1 MLCLQPELMAWAD
14 SLLRGY
20 VHPDVDLFHPLPNGD
35 RGVVALKD
43 VKEGT
48 ELVVLPTAN
57 TLHMPTQELLQS
69 SPEDA
74 YSEAAHFLANHT
86 SKPSPFVAT
95 VMLLLA
101 EMAKGEASPFAT
113 YIKSLPEEVDCLLAW
128 DSRDKE
134 ELKGTSIED
143 PTGGQSTQG
152 TFDKEVAP
160 KEGTDLYL
168 IPAIDMI
175 NHASNP
181 AHRNSSL
188 LKLNTSKTV
197 QLGDGEA
204 SFSGF
209 FLMKADRDI
218 RSGEQVLHTYGD
230 HSDAALLQTYGFI
243 DDGNSNSG
251 SSTSQP
257 GESSQAAGSSVGSQ
271 EQTGNNGQVARKAGQ
286 GSQTERGGPSSSA
299 SAAASVDT
307 QGWVNP
313 HNHALVPFSL
323 VEQCTRG
330 MLSEAMAGQQ
340 TAAPMATDFVVTQAM
355 PLPDELLTAVQVL
368 LLTREEFED
377 LKQAR
382 SEEEKEEAAQEG
394 SDAASK
400 GTKPTDAATSG
411 QGTAGAAESGGPS
424 SAANAGGHHHHH
436 QQQQQQGHKAGG
448 HKPLLLGTSL
458 IGQDPDF
465 AELVSLTLIQVLDAA
480 LQKYPTSL
488 QEDLQLL
495 QAQPRPPAYGQTEAE
510 AKHAR
515 RKHLALKVRVAEKTV
530 LQAAKREAVML
541 VLNLQ
546 SKRGGSMEGSD
557 SLEEDLE
564 SDDGDDDD
572 DEEEMGSEEEADLL
586 QQLLQAKQKQEQKQQ
601 AGPANTKVEKT
612 GQQPSGSSGHR
623 GKRKHGGTQEET
635 TKQAKRGK

>member
-1 MLCLQPELMAWAD
+1 MAWTG

-20 VHPDVDLFHPLPNGD
+20 VHPDVNLFHPLPNGD

-57 TLHMPTQELLQS
+57 TLHMPTQELLHS

-74 YSEAAHFLANHT
+74 YSEAAHFLANHAM
-86 SKPSPFVAT
+86 KPSPFIAT

-128 DSRDKE
+128 DDRDKE

-143 PTGGQSTQG
+143 PTGGASTQG

-160 KEGTDLYL
+160 KMQERPDLWPAPFNSFAQFCRAAGLVQSRAFHMVEENWVLNTRQEGTDLYL

-188 LKLNTSKTV
+188 LKLNSAKTV

-243 DDGNSNSG
+243 DDGN
-251 SSTSQP
+251 
-257 GESSQAAGSSVGSQ
+257 AGSSSSSSSSHQTSSPQVADRSGGSKVQ
-271 EQTGNNGQVARKAGQ
+271 AGDQGQVTGKAGQ
-286 GSQTERGGPSSSA
+286 GSETKDRGAPSSSA
-299 SAAASVDT
+299 ASV
-307 QGWVNP
+307 GSREPWVNP

-330 MLSEAMAGQQ
+330 MLAEAMAGQQ
-340 TAAPMATDFVVTQAM
+340 VSGLACCQRWWRIVRWMAVCWQRRW
-355 PLPDELLTAVQVL
+355 Q
-368 LLTREEFED
+368 
-377 LKQAR
+377 
-382 SEEEKEEAAQEG
+382 G
-394 SDAASK
+394 S
-400 GTKPTDAATSG
+400 
-411 QGTAGAAESGGPS
+411 
-424 SAANAGGHHHHH
+424 
-436 QQQQQQGHKAGG
+436 
-448 HKPLLLGTSL
+448 
-458 IGQDPDF
+458 
-465 AELVSLTLIQVLDAA
+465 
-480 LQKYPTSL
+480 
-488 QEDLQLL
+488 
-495 QAQPRPPAYGQTEAE
+495 R
-510 AKHAR
+510 
-515 RKHLALKVRVAEKTV
+515 
-530 LQAAKREAVML
+530 
-541 VLNLQ
+541 
-546 SKRGGSMEGSD
+546 
-557 SLEEDLE
+557 
-564 SDDGDDDD
+564 
-572 DEEEMGSEEEADLL
+572 
-586 QQLLQAKQKQEQKQQ
+586 
-601 AGPANTKVEKT
+601 
-612 GQQPSGSSGHR
+612 
-623 GKRKHGGTQEET
+623 
-635 TKQAKRGK
+635 